1 MGKKKICISTI
12 LFIVLLGHTCLAQ
25 VVNIE
30 KKRKGNEDGFAGIV
44 GLGFYLIDNGKHIS
58 QFKNEI
64 DLQYKKG
71 PHTFILL
78 NDLSLMTVD
87 NDNLVNSGFQHFRY
101 NYTIKDSSS
110 FTIEA
115 FVQHQYNAAK
125 LLEKRLLA
133 GVGPRIRL
141 INSKKVSCFI
151 GIIGMY
157 EYEQLSDS
165 LRTKTELARLGSY
178 LSFNWDIAENLS
190 FNNITYYQPAFQT
203 FTNYRISTET
213 NLQLKITRSLSFK
226 IGLQTNYDSNPPEK
240 IQKLFYYWENA
251 LSYEF

>member
-1 MGKKKICISTI
+1 MKKLWFTTI
-12 LFIVLLGHTCLAQ
+12 LAFVLTSQLSIAQ

-30 KKRKGNEDGFAGIV
+30 KKRKGNEDGFAGLI

-58 QFKNEI
+58 QFKNTI

-87 NDNLVNSGFQHFRY
+87 DDNLINSGFQHFRY
-101 NYTIKDSSS
+101 NYTIKDSS
-110 FTIEA
+110 FVTIEA
-115 FVQHQYNAAK
+115 FAQHQYNAIK
-125 LLEKRLLA
+125 LLEKRILA
-133 GVGPRIRL
+133 GFGPRFRV
-141 INSKKVSCFI
+141 INADKVLFFM
-151 GIIGMY
+151 GLIGMY
-157 EYEQLSDS
+157 EYEQLTDS
-165 LRTKTELARLGSY
+165 LRTKTELIRLGSY
-178 LSFNWDIAENLS
+178 MSFNWDIAENLS
-190 FNNITYYQPAFQT
+190 FNNITYYQPAFQR
-203 FTNYRISTET
+203 FTNYRISSET

-226 IGLQTNYDSNPPEK
+226 IGLQTNYDSNPPEN